1 MLGQIVNGVRPDRFC
16 HNHQS
21 FVRLGICLWDDI
33 IEYGGQQSW
42 KYSEFYLPALARGIQ
57 DSQPEVRLILLFFAI
72 NKEGCIFPM
81 VVLDGLPDGRPPLYT
96 APCGNRTIGKTDPTL
111 Q

>member
-1 MLGQIVNGVRPDRFC
+1 MI
-16 HNHQS
+16 H

-57 DSQPEVRLILLFFAI
+57 DSQPEVSLIFSMSHTGILSKNLF
-72 NKEGCIFPM
+72 
-81 VVLDGLPDGRPPLYT
+81 R
-96 APCGNRTIGKTDPTL
+96 
-111 Q
+111 

>member
-1 MLGQIVNGVRPDRFC
+1 MLGQIVNGVRPDRFH

-57 DSQPEVRLILLFFAI
+57 DSQPEVRLILLFC
-72 NKEGCIFPM
+72 N
-81 VVLDGLPDGRPPLYT
+81 
-96 APCGNRTIGKTDPTL
+96 

>member
-1 MLGQIVNGVRPDRFC
+1 MRLDSVALLYCHYLKNICVKHVQNQLNQNVLGPIVNGVRQDSLR
-16 HNHQS
+16 HIHES
-21 FVRLGICLWDDI
+21 FRLGICLWDDI

-57 DSQPEVRLILLFFAI
+57 DSQPEVSLILLFC
-72 NKEGCIFPM
+72 N
-81 VVLDGLPDGRPPLYT
+81 
-96 APCGNRTIGKTDPTL
+96 

>member
-1 MLGQIVNGVRPDRFC
+1 MLGQIVNGVRPDRFR

-57 DSQPEVRLILLFFAI
+57 DSQPEVRLILLFLQSI
-72 NKEGCIFPM
+72 KRDVSSRWPSS
-81 VVLDGLPDGRPPLYT
+81 LYC
-96 APCGNRTIGKTDPTL
+96 PVRN
-111 Q
+111 

>member
-1 MLGQIVNGVRPDRFC
+1 MGYVRIDFVIII
-16 HNHQS
+16 NHFL

-57 DSQPEVRLILLFFAI
+57 DSQPEVRLILL
-72 NKEGCIFPM
+72 
-81 VVLDGLPDGRPPLYT
+81 LPRAELGPSGRSTPLYSE
-96 APCGNRTIGKTDPTL
+96 L
-111 Q
+111 F

>member
-1 MLGQIVNGVRPDRFC
+1 MGYGGIHFVMI
-16 HNHQS
+16 H

-57 DSQPEVRLILLFFAI
+57 DSQPEVSLIFSVSHTGILSKNLF
-72 NKEGCIFPM
+72 
-81 VVLDGLPDGRPPLYT
+81 R
-96 APCGNRTIGKTDPTL
+96 
-111 Q
+111 